1 MGYKFLIGLHVKNK
15 EDADKFKK
23 MMSNY
28 IRYKDSIRYAYGEQ
42 FTSSLS
48 GYISR
53 NIDSYMFSIDKIK
66 VLNLPEMIIEDLDI
80 RDCLINN
87 VIIIGLM
94 YKKFGCDI
102 FVNACGKISSDD
114 IYIEEYSVL
123 PLYYKDK
130 ILVNGYG
137 DNIIKIEDKEQKI
150 ELKFFIDVD
159 SGEYC
164 IKLKDFIADGSLSV
178 KKNENLYQSHI
189 CMSRL
194 KINELLYGLQRIN
207 NSLFVYKTVCMV
219 TISDDTD
226 TRLIIPN
233 DVEKVLI
240 TYYIY
245 RSTHKIDLVFPP
257 TVNEID
263 FGGIEDVRYLNQ
275 WVRFIFSSN
284 VKLNLLESLYYK
296 DRKTYD
302 CFPDLESILK
312 EFNNLGMKVD
322 FYE

>member
-1 MGYKFLIGLHVKNK
+1 MGYKFLIGLHVKDK
-15 EDADKFKK
+15 KDADKFKK
-23 MMSNY
+23 MMNSY
-28 IRYKDSIRYAYGEQ
+28 ISYKDSIRYAYGEQ

-53 NIDSYMFSIDKIK
+53 NIDPYMFSMDKIK

-80 RDCLINN
+80 KYCLINN
-87 VIIIGLM
+87 VTIIGLIC
-94 YKKFGCDI
+94 KKFGCDV
-102 FVNACGKISSDD
+102 FVNACGKTSSDD

-123 PLYYKDK
+123 PLYYNDK
-130 ILVNGYG
+130 ILVTG
-137 DNIIKIEDKEQKI
+137 DGANIIKIEDKEQKI
-150 ELKFFIDVD
+150 DLQFFIDVD

-194 KINELLYGLQRIN
+194 KIDELLYDLQKIN

-219 TISDDTD
+219 TISDATD
-226 TRLIIPN
+226 NRLIIPN
-233 DVEKVLI
+233 GVEKVLI
-240 TYYIY
+240 TYYRNAY
-245 RSTHKIDLVFPP
+245 KIDLVFPP
-257 TVNEID
+257 TVNELD

-284 VKLNLLESLYYK
+284 VRLDLLESLYYK
-296 DRKTYD
+296 DRKTYN

-312 EFNNLGMKVD
+312 NFNKLGMKVD
-322 FYE
+322 FY